1 MAEGGRVENEVTF
14 HNEAFDENAYDNLLL
29 LRTDDMSS
37 DRRPGDLV
45 QNLKKEISKVDAVNA
60 FYKELNQRPKY
71 VDYEKFKLDKNKLY
85 VRDQKGTWVKVE
97 KDSSTHGSKYYKLT
111 TLKTK
116 ASDIYTSLGIDRPT
130 VTKKIRALEQTI
142 PKQFDNIEMKD
153 LADVANNVSFEL
165 QEVETS
171 FTEENAQL
179 TMRELIALDRNLQT
193 FKGELVNNLA
203 KLGVL
208 DEHIAREK
216 GKIAEADDDPRID
229 KKLIEKRLKDLYIE
243 RQARLEVLDVNRER
257 LINQFQRIK
266 DTLFRIMHEDSTLG
280 EKLKTLFKE
289 QGITI
294 ASILTALGFIIST
307 MVLAITGGGGGSG
320 SGGSKPSNGA
330 KDWIKKQLNRIAD
343 LFKEL
348 ANKALVALPGV
359 IGSIVSW
366 LLSTIGKA
374 ASWLANNL
382 WALVLAG
389 GGMVITF
396 ATKGQRSQ

>member
-14 HNEAFDENAYDNLLL
+14 HNEAFDENDYDDSPL

-37 DRRPGDLV
+37 DRRPGDLLPNQRNEV
-45 QNLKKEISKVDAVNA
+45 LKLAVDD
-60 FYKELNQRPKY
+60 FYKELNQRPEY
-71 VDYEKFKLDKNKLY
+71 VDYKKFKLVKNKLY

-111 TLKTK
+111 TLKAK

-142 PKQFDNIEMKD
+142 PKQFDNIEMQD

-229 KKLIEKRLKDLYIE
+229 KRPIEKRLKDLYIE

-307 MVLAITGGGGGSG
+307 MVLAITGGGSG

-330 KDWIKKQLNRIAD
+330 KDWIKKQLNHIAD

>member
-14 HNEAFDENAYDNLLL
+14 HNEAFDENDYDDSPL

-37 DRRPGDLV
+37 DRRPGDLLSNQRNEV
-45 QNLKKEISKVDAVNA
+45 LKLAVDA
-60 FYKELNQRPKY
+60 FYKELNQRPEY
-71 VDYEKFKLDKNKLY
+71 VDYKKFKLVKNKLY

-111 TLKTK
+111 TLKAK

-243 RQARLEVLDVNRER
+243 RQARLEVLNVNRER

>member
-1 MAEGGRVENEVTF
+1 
-14 HNEAFDENAYDNLLL
+14 
-29 LRTDDMSS
+29 
-37 DRRPGDLV
+37 
-45 QNLKKEISKVDAVNA
+45 
-60 FYKELNQRPKY
+60 
-71 VDYEKFKLDKNKLY
+71 
-85 VRDQKGTWVKVE
+85 
-97 KDSSTHGSKYYKLT
+97 
-111 TLKTK
+111 
-116 ASDIYTSLGIDRPT
+116 
-130 VTKKIRALEQTI
+130 
-142 PKQFDNIEMKD
+142 MKD

-229 KKLIEKRLKDLYIE
+229 KKPIEKRLKDLYIE
-243 RQARLEVLDVNRER
+243 RQARLEVLNVNRER